1 MPFNTSKTDVAPWC
15 YKWTDW
21 DGMDGSVGGGMYSND
36 DDDSYDDGDGI
47 VVLDMEKSAR
57 GAARRRA
64 RIISGASLPGMTIR
78 FHLHHWIEMMI
89 RRMVMIMMIMMMRS
103 MVMITSAVGLSCIN
117 TNQ

>member
-1 MPFNTSKTDVAPWC
+1 MDVW
-15 YKWTDW
+15 
-21 DGMDGSVGGGMYSND
+21 VGGMYSND
-36 DDDSYDDGDGI
+36 DDNEDDDSFDDDDGI

-78 FHLHHWIEMMI
+78 FHLDHWIKMII

-103 MVMITSAVGLSCIN
+103 MVMITSAVGLGCIN
-117 TNQ
+117 TDR